1 MGSSSKRRQTM
12 AKMARERTLQERR
25 ELKQQ
30 KKDEKKQAA
39 AAARDSDGNSDADG
53 QLPRRGDAAPV
64 TRQTSTAR
72 QDHRAGPRCGGG
84 NLVEI
89 RRRGWR
95 RPRF

>member
-39 AAARDSDGNSDADG
+39 AAARDADADADSK
-53 QLPRRGDAAPV
+53 LATD
-64 TRQTSTAR
+64 T
-72 QDHRAGPRCGGG
+72 
-84 NLVEI
+84 VEDETTPI
-89 RRRGWR
+89 E
-95 RPRF
+95 P